1 MLDGRPLP
9 WGWARGWPTSTV
21 LLAAC
26 LFLVGPLR
34 RARQHRVRP
43 APGAGPDDIVAAARR
58 AGIHDAIVA
67 LPDGYDTVVGEQD
80 VTLSEGE
87 KQRITIARAI
97 VRDAPISR

>member
-1 MLDGRPLP
+1 MP

-21 LLAAC
+21 LLAAASSSWA
-26 LFLVGPLR
+26 LY
-34 RARQHRVRP
+34 AVRDNI
-43 APGAGPDDIVAAARR
+43 AFGRPGAGPDDIVAAARR

-67 LPDGYDTVVGEQD
+67 LPDGYDTVVGEQG

>member
-1 MLDGRPLP
+1 MGLGAGMADLDGPPR
-9 WGWARGWPTSTV
+9 R
-21 LLAAC
+21 C

-43 APGAGPDDIVAAARR
+43 AGAGPDDIVAAARR

-67 LPDGYDTVVGEQD
+67 LPDGYDTVVGEQG

>member
-1 MLDGRPLP
+1 
-9 WGWARGWPTSTV
+9 
-21 LLAAC
+21 
-26 LFLVGPLR
+26 
-34 RARQHRVRP
+34 
-43 APGAGPDDIVAAARR
+43 VAAARR